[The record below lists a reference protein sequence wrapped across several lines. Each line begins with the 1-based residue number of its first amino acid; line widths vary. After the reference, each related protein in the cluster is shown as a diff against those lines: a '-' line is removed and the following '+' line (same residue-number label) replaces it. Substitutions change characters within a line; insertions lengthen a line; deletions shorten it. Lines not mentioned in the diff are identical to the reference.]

1 MADIQVF
8 QRDGQPKTTSLNV
21 AAVFGKQHKDVLRAV
36 QNLGCSEEFNGRNF
50 ALVTHLDAKGEP
62 RPMVEMTRDGFTILA
77 MGFTGPKAMAF
88 KEAYISRFN
97 AMEAALRNDRPSGVV
112 SAAEEGNRIATL
124 MGLSGDRLTVAVAA
138 VVMDR
143 TGENL
148 LRFVPDLK
156 PVQAPKASIRKK
168 RRGWGNRD
176 EQLEILVA
184 SVATA
189 TEPFTLHSKKTGLYA
204 RRAWLQ
210 EPLNEFGRNKLAS
223 MAEELLRKGRLK
235 KSPSNRLIAA

>member
-21 AAVFGKQHKDVLRAV
+21 AAVFGKKHKNVLQAAER
-36 QNLGCSEEFNGRNF
+36 LGCSERFTRLNFQPSSYTDPTGRT
-50 ALVTHLDAKGEP
+50 V
-62 RPMVEMTRDGFTILA
+62 PMVEMTRDGFTILA

-88 KEAYISRFN
+88 KEAYISQFN
-97 AMEAALRNDRPSGVV
+97 AMEAALRSDKPSGVI

-156 PVQAPKASIRKK
+156 PVTAPRAAAPETQ
-168 RRGWGNRD
+168 RGLSRGD
-176 EQLEILVA
+176 QLEILVA

-204 RRAWLQ
+204 RRARLL
-210 EPLNEFGRNKLAS
+210 EPLNGFGRNKLAS
-223 MAEELLRKGRLK
+223 LAEELLKKGRLK
-235 KSPSNRLIAA
+235 RSPSKRLIAA